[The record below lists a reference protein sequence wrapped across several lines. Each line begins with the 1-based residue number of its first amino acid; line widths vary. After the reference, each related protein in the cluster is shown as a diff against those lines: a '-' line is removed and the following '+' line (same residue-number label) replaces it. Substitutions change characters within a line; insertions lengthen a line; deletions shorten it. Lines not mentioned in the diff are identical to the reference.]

1 MSAQYASP
9 ADWAYAADVLAERQ
23 RASLACAEDGGQ
35 LAECHRANAD
45 ALRRVLASI
54 ATRGDARFVAPQPAP
69 SRFTGRHGD
78 MARLMV
84 GDQ

>member
-9 ADWAYAADVLAERQ
+9 ADWAYAVQALTSDMNASETCAADGGWLAET
-23 RASLACAEDGGQ
+23 
-35 LAECHRANAD
+35 HRANAD

-54 ATRGDARFVAPQPAP
+54 ATRGDARFVPAP
-69 SRFTGRHGD
+69 SRFTARHGD

-84 GDQ
+84 GEQ

>member
-54 ATRGDARFVAPQPAP
+54 ATRGDARFVPTP
-69 SRFTGRHGD
+69 SRFTARHGD
-78 MARLMV
+78 MASLVV